1 MLLEEK
7 KKILRILLGYQFHF
21 SVGIPDGYILTDC
34 GDNKPCALHG
44 ISSCCY
50 RTSKNISSVCRNSDG
65 ISVSH
70 EPHLFVEA
78 YKRNVVRRINS
89 SFRNVRDSL
98 TIKLDDIPVSSIS
111 IGDKRINSLDRD
123 NVFMTG
129 IISIQTIGVCT
140 VSVWF
145 ENLKISEEN
154 EWRNII
160 DPSKIQFTTSYA
172 GINKSSWKMLD
183 FIRFL
188 QLKCHDTVNFEL
200 GFLSDERYRDYILDD
215 KKFVEYV
222 MSKYKG
228 KSFSPISYD
237 CNSYPIIFIQY
248 NMSTDEL
255 KSAINSVDKIRDF
268 RLVLYG
274 DFHWRLKTDDVIQST
289 VVDVNITTRNSIG
302 WYVTSQGM
310 LKIASSDINNET
322 SIEESFTTALLETDL
337 VLTMRYFLSSIMLDL
352 SRISDQYEDP
362 ISIDLLKENIFESM
376 DRYFNINV
384 SQNDLTIKR
393 IEKLESVF
401 YVDRIYSDVKDR
413 IEILSTKIANENSNT
428 VERQQVFLTII
439 FGLFGSIEVLYP
451 FFQELFK
458 DILPDYLTFMISA
471 VASTVIAAIIWF
483 MTKCIKPKSK

>member
-1 MLLEEK
+1 MLLEENE
-7 KKILRILLGYQFHF
+7 KILRILLGYQFHF

-34 GDNKPCALHG
+34 GENNPCALHD

-50 RTSKNISSVCRNSDG
+50 RTSKNISSACRNSDG

-70 EPHLFVEA
+70 EPHPFIEA

-89 SFRNVRDSL
+89 NFRNIRDSL
-98 TIKLDDIPVSSIS
+98 TIKLDEIPISSIS

-145 ENLKISEEN
+145 ENLKIDDEN

-172 GINKSSWKMLD
+172 GINKNSWKMFD

-188 QLKCHDTVNFEL
+188 QLKCHDTVNSEL
-200 GFLSDERYRDYILDD
+200 EFLSDDRYQDYILDD

-222 MSKYKG
+222 MSKYKD
-228 KSFSPISYD
+228 KSFAPISYD
-237 CNSYPIIFIQY
+237 CNNYPIIFIQY

-255 KSAINSVDKIRDF
+255 KTTINSVDKIRDF

-274 DFHWRLKTDDVIQST
+274 DLHWKLKTDNVIQST

-310 LKIASSDINNET
+310 LKIASADINNET

-352 SRISDQYEDP
+352 SRISDQYEEP
-362 ISIDLLKENIFESM
+362 IAIDLLKENIFESM
-376 DRYFNINV
+376 DKYFNINV
-384 SQNDLTIKR
+384 SHNDQTIKR
-393 IEKLESVF
+393 IEKLEGVF

-413 IEILSTKIANENSNT
+413 IEILSTKIANENSDT
-428 VERQQVFLTII
+428 IERQQVFLTII

-451 FFQELFK
+451 FLQELFK
-458 DILPDYLTFMISA
+458 ETFPDYLTFIISV
-471 VASTVIAAIIWF
+471 VAATVIAAIIWYI
-483 MTKCIKPKSK
+483 TKCIKPKNR